1 MISSIWN
8 QFITRQNQSTS
19 YKPIGMKK
27 ITTLLLVGLVLV
39 LTQACKPSVKD
50 ANLPVRKP
58 CNLERLYKDMPQ
70 DIRSDTPDMAFV
82 NALCAGKT
90 DEVVGLFRDK
100 KLFWDEPPA
109 VDAPYGRFEGLDDIR
124 SFAKGF
130 LDKFNA
136 TSATFTP
143 VFQTIGGG
151 RIALEGVFK
160 FVVDEAIEEVP
171 FFVIT
176 DLRTPSLLEE
186 VRMYTHYSFI
196 PGLTPYRKPIFKPAH
211 YEMGDPGLLTGAMRA
226 YYEALHHAPYC
237 NPDKIHEAFADEC
250 IVGGYDPWGTPI
262 LSKEEMSR
270 NAHRFGYGL
279 ATYIPACVG
288 MRYETIIDD
297 GKTCVI
303 EWCHIVS
310 KKGQQERNRIAMSGC
325 SAYTRNEEGYLCSV
339 RISDYAGHEGEI
351 DWTKT
356 DVPRE
361 EAYAINLVDEFHGG
375 CGMKEQEE
383 Y

>member
-1 MISSIWN
+1 
-8 QFITRQNQSTS
+8 
-19 YKPIGMKK
+19 MKRH
-27 ITTLLLVGLVLV
+27 LLLTALLLAVLAGCGAPENNV
-39 LTQACKPSVKD
+39 AE
-50 ANLPVRKP
+50 LPVRKA
-58 CNLERLYKDMPQ
+58 CLLERLYQDMPRE
-70 DIRSDTPDMAFV
+70 IRQDTPDIAFV
-82 NALCAGKT
+82 NALCSGKGA
-90 DEVVGLFRDK
+90 DVAALFREK
-100 KLFWDEPPA
+100 KLFWDELPA
-109 VDAPYGRFEGLDDIR
+109 VDTPYERFEGLDGIR
-124 SFAKGF
+124 AFADGF

-136 TSATFTP
+136 QSVSFTP

-160 FVVDEAIEEVP
+160 FVVDGEIEEVP

-176 DLRTPSLLEE
+176 DLRTQKLLEE
-186 VRMYTHYSFI
+186 VRMYTHYTFI

-237 NPDKIHEAFADEC
+237 NADKIHAAFADDC
-250 IVGGYDPWGTPI
+250 IVGGYDPWGTPL
-262 LSKEEMSR
+262 LSKEEMNH
-270 NAHRFGYGL
+270 NAHTFGDGL
-279 ATYIPACVG
+279 SKYIPACVG

-310 KKGQQERNRIAMSGC
+310 KQGQQERNRIAMSGC
-325 SAYTRNEEGYLCSV
+325 SAYQRNDEGYLCSV

-351 DWTKT
+351 DWSK
-356 DVPRE
+356 VAISKE
-361 EAYAINLVDEFHGG
+361 EAYSINLVDEFHGG
-375 CGMKEQEE
+375 CGMKPQEE

>member
-1 MISSIWN
+1 MKNIAILLISC
-8 QFITRQNQSTS
+8 
-19 YKPIGMKK
+19 
-27 ITTLLLVGLVLV
+27 GLVV
-39 LTQACKPSVKD
+39 LQGCKTTVQETE
-50 ANLPVRKP
+50 LPVRKA
-58 CNLERLYKDMPQ
+58 CLLEQLYKDMPQ
-70 DIRSDTPDMAFV
+70 DIRTDTPDLAFV
-82 NALCAGKT
+82 NALCAGKSA
-90 DEVVGLFRDK
+90 DVAGLFREK
-100 KLFWDEPPA
+100 KLFWDELPA
-109 VDAPYGRFEGLDDIR
+109 VDAPYGRFEGLEGIR
-124 SFAKGF
+124 SFADGF
-130 LDKFNA
+130 LTRFNA

-160 FVVDEAIEEVP
+160 FVVDAAIEEVP
-171 FFVIT
+171 FFVIV
-176 DLRTPSLLEE
+176 DLRTPSTLEE

-237 NPDKIHEAFADEC
+237 NPDKIHAAFAEDC
-250 IVGGYDPWGTPI
+250 IVGGYDPWGSPL

-310 KKGQQERNRIAMSGC
+310 KQGREERNRIAMSGC
-325 SAYTRNEEGYLCSV
+325 SAYMRNEEGYLCSV

-351 DWTKT
+351 DWSQVEIPK
-356 DVPRE
+356 E
-361 EAYAINLVDEFHGG
+361 EALAINLVDEFHGG

>member
-1 MISSIWN
+1 M
-8 QFITRQNQSTS
+8 TRMLRSLPLALAIAMLSACGAQD
-19 YKPIGMKK
+19 
-27 ITTLLLVGLVLV
+27 
-39 LTQACKPSVKD
+39 QAVQD
-50 ANLPVRKP
+50 LPVRKA
-58 CNLERLYKDMPQ
+58 CTLERLYQDMPQ
-70 DIRSDTPDMAFV
+70 DIRQDTPDIVFV
-82 NALCAGKT
+82 NALCAGKS
-90 DEVVGLFRDK
+90 DEVVGLFREK
-100 KLFWDEPPA
+100 KLFWDEAPA
-109 VDAPYGRFEGLDDIR
+109 VDTPYDRFEGLDGIR
-124 SFAKGF
+124 AFADGF
-130 LDKFNA
+130 LAKFHA
-136 TSATFTP
+136 QGATFTP

-160 FVVDEAIEEVP
+160 FVVDGAIEEVP

-176 DLRTPSLLEE
+176 DLRTPKLLEE
-186 VRMYTHYSFI
+186 VRMYTHYSFV
-196 PGLTPYRKPIFKPAH
+196 PDLTPYRKPIFKPAH

-237 NPDKIHEAFADEC
+237 NPDKIHAAFADDC
-250 IVGGYDPWGTPI
+250 IIGGYEPWGAKI
-262 LSKEEMSR
+262 LSKEEMSQ

-310 KKGQQERNRIAMSGC
+310 KQGQQERNRIAMSGC
-325 SAYTRNEEGYLCSV
+325 SAYMRNDEGYLCSV

-356 DVPRE
+356 KVSKE

-383 Y
+383 F